1 MKRTEL
7 RRTPLPATARVGP
20 PPIRTRRRDTGPSKR
35 VRELVKARDG
45 GCMVCGDQ
53 TVDLQHRRARGMGG
67 AKDPAANKPSN
78 LVCLCR
84 PHHELVETDPWWMAR
99 GAEKGWRVSQSRDP
113 RLVRCWVR
121 DAGPMFLLDDGSV
134 TYSPYVAQ
142 GATP

>member
-1 MKRTEL
+1 MKRTPL
-7 RRTPLPATARVGP
+7 ARRTPLRAIQAPSKQ
-20 PPIRTRRRDTGPSKR
+20 RRPRYTGPTAK
-35 VRELVKARDG
+35 VRKLVLERDR
-45 GCMVCGDQ
+45 GCIICGVP

-67 AKDPAANKPSN
+67 TSDPAANKPSN
-78 LVCLCR
+78 LVSLCR
-84 PHHELVETDPWWMAR
+84 PHHEAVETDPWWMAR

-142 GATP
+142 GAAS